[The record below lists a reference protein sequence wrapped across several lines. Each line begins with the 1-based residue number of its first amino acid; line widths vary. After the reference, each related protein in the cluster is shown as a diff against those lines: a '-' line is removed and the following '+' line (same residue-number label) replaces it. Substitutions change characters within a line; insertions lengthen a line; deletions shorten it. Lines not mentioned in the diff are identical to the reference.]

1 MLVTEGTGNHLQRNT
16 TCGRQVLVLTLLM
29 LADHAQLI

>member
-1 MLVTEGTGNHLQRNT
+1 MLVTEGIGNHLQRNT
-16 TCGRQVLVLTLLM
+16 TCGLQVLALLM